1 MGEGRRSSQQKKG
14 SVGAKSLFSF
24 LFLLFLSPRWQC
36 EEKQNKK
43 KNYENQRR
51 QDERWVQTT
60 DVDTVTGRLFH
71 QVDARGTT
79 DRRAAIGASIKGEEE
94 ERRSAAR

>member
-1 MGEGRRSSQQKKG
+1 MGEEGRRSSQQKKG

-36 EEKQNKK
+36 EGKK
-43 KNYENQRR
+43 TKNYENQRR

-79 DRRAAIGASIKGEEE
+79 DRRAAISASIKGEEE